1 MKTTTMK
8 KTLLGLA
15 ALLLVS
21 LLGFNQEVKAQVNI
35 TTSAT
40 LVQQIEITPV
50 QNLAFGNILNEEN
63 VVKAIDVDGQAIN
76 TGSPDLGGTVTAGQF
91 DISKAANINTLL
103 TLTASDLEF
112 GTDSLTLSLDGGN
125 FGRLTADSIDE
136 FNFNPSTPLL
146 ISSTETADYFPVTSF
161 SLFVGGSI
169 TVTSATLADG
179 EYTGT
184 ITLTAVYN

>member
-21 LLGFNQEVKAQVNI
+21 LLGFNQEVKAQETI
-35 TTSAT
+35 ITSAT
-40 LVQQIEITPV
+40 LVQQIEIEGVTP
-50 QNLAFGNILNEEN
+50 LRFGNILNEEN
-63 VVKAIDVDGQAIN
+63 VVKAIDVDGQPIN
-76 TGSPDLGGTVTAGQF
+76 TGSPDLGGIVSAGQF
-91 DISKAANINTLL
+91 DITKAANINTLL
-103 TLTASDLEF
+103 TLVASNLTF
-112 GTDSLTLSLDGGN
+112 GTDTLTLSLDGAN
-125 FGRLTADSIDE
+125 FGRLTANTIDD
-136 FNFNPSTPLL
+136 FNFNPSTPLQ

-169 TVTSATLADG
+169 TVNSADLADG

-184 ITLTAVYN
+184 ITLTATYN